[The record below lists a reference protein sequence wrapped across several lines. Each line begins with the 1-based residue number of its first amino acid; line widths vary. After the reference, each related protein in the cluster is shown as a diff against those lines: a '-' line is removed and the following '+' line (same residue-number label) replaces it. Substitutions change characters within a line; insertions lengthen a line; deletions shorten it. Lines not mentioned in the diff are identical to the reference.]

1 MSIYRRVLQYYRP
14 FLPQTVL
21 GLVLSL
27 CGIALNLL
35 KPWPFKIIVDDILPR
50 NPNALFRHSPDL
62 IPLLCLSLVG
72 LQFLWG

>member
-27 CGIALNLL
+27 CGM
-35 KPWPFKIIVDDILPR
+35 P
-50 NPNALFRHSPDL
+50 
-62 IPLLCLSLVG
+62 
-72 LQFLWG
+72 